1 MRNNKQPQEDP
12 IRLDDLFQLK
22 RQEKPDQQFWEEFDV
37 QLQQKMLGSMV
48 DRRNLLDR
56 FRQFTLRKILP
67 LSLAGS
73 ALAALVVS
81 LSPLWKPVTRTS
93 PTLMLKSLPYH
104 SLQILR
110 LNQLIFTKLPFQQ
123 LRLTLMLYLSFLA

>member
-1 MRNNKQPQEDP
+1 
-12 IRLDDLFQLK
+12 
-22 RQEKPDQQFWEEFDV
+22 
-37 QLQQKMLGSMV
+37 MLGSMV

-81 LSPLWKPVTRTS
+81 LSPL
-93 PTLMLKSLPYH
+93 
-104 SLQILR
+104 
-110 LNQLIFTKLPFQQ
+110 
-123 LRLTLMLYLSFLA
+123 